1 MVSAPDSGSGGPGSS
16 PVLGHCVV
24 FLGKTLQYHSA
35 SLHPGVQMSTSKCA
49 GGNPAMDQHPI
60 QGNSNTP
67 SRFMLRKPELST
79 GPVGH
84 LGPYRG
90 FYFFTLLI
98 QKGLSLSLSG
108 SFDQRPKV
116 FCKNYTANSLL
127 MASSL
132 QPSHYVKPFC
142 RFYVYSRQIFFWYD
156 SVSLIFVSS
165 QRLKRFVHY
174 LNQSLSDFLKWR
186 YTKTTAGEKWWEWGR
201 FPR

>member
-1 MVSAPDSGSGGPGSS
+1 MALWLVRPTPDRVVRVRALSWVIALCSWARRFTLTVLLFTQVYKWVPAN
-16 PVLGHCVV
+16 VLGV
-24 FLGKTLQYHSA
+24 TLRW
-35 SLHPGVQMSTSKCA
+35 TSIPFR
-49 GGNPAMDQHPI
+49 GS
-60 QGNSNTP
+60 SNTP

-79 GPVGH
+79 GPMGH

-108 SFDQRPKV
+108 AFDQRPKV

-142 RFYVYSRQIFFWYD
+142 RFYVYSR
-156 SVSLIFVSS
+156 
-165 QRLKRFVHY
+165 
-174 LNQSLSDFLKWR
+174 
-186 YTKTTAGEKWWEWGR
+186 
-201 FPR
+201 